1 MSLKRFGVSLE
12 AGLLEELDN
21 LVIKNRFPNR
31 SQAIRFLIQ
40 KNIIEDRWNS
50 DEVVAGAILIV
61 YDHNKKEL
69 HEKIN
74 SLQHEYHCLILA
86 GQHIHIDNHNCLE
99 VITIRGNAS
108 KLKKLADKLKAIKG
122 VKHGE
127 LVMSGTD

>member
-12 AGLLEELDN
+12 SKLLEELDR
-21 LVIKNRFPNR
+21 LVIRNRFPNR

-40 KNIIEDRWNS
+40 KNIVEEKWEG
-50 DEVVAGAILIV
+50 DELVAGAIVIV

-69 HEKIN
+69 HEKVN

-99 VITIRGNAS
+99 VISVRGNAN
-108 KLKKLADKLKAIKG
+108 KLKKLADKLRAIKG

-127 LVMSGTD
+127 LVMTGTD